1 MKDFFKIFG
10 PVAVIIVLAWYG
22 WWRYTY
28 GQVPNMEARG
38 QLGDLFGGI
47 NALFSGLALAG
58 VVTAVVLQSHELQLQ
73 RVAMEKHREELEL
86 TRSEIKLQ
94 REQLELQR
102 EELKLSREEF
112 HRMASANEES
122 AKSLSRQLSLQIQA
136 SKINALSSML
146 ASAGQRALART
157 TARGSF
163 DQGSADLIET
173 REVELTHALGS
184 LESSI
189 AKL

>member
-10 PVAVIIVLAWYG
+10 PVAIIIVGSWYG
-22 WWRYTY
+22 WWSYTY
-28 GQVPNMEARG
+28 SHASDMEARG

-73 RVAMEKHREELEL
+73 RVSMEKQREELEL
-86 TRSEIKLQ
+86 TRNEIKLQ

-102 EELKLSREEF
+102 EELKLSRDEF
-112 HRMASANEES
+112 NRMASANEAS
-122 AKSLSRQLSLQIQA
+122 AKALSNQLSLQIQA

-157 TARGSF
+157 TAKGNY
-163 DQGSADLIET
+163 DQGSADLIT
-173 REVELTHALGS
+173 KREDELTRALGS
-184 LESSI
+184 LEN
-189 AKL
+189 ALRDF